1 MRKRSTRPKGP
12 IHSHAQLD
20 LVIRNTCANVAIVL
34 TKVHN
39 MQLEL
44 QESRKELR
52 ELQDNYKAALQLIL
66 KLIEDPESRHH
77 ASAVVRDHFNT
88 RPEKS

>member
-1 MRKRSTRPKGP
+1 
-12 IHSHAQLD
+12 
-20 LVIRNTCANVAIVL
+20 
-34 TKVHN
+34 
-39 MQLEL
+39 
-44 QESRKELR
+44 
-52 ELQDNYKAALQLIL
+52 LQLIL